1 MDQEVQ
7 ETGDGLSKVTISQD
21 TKEMSQEEQEIF
33 TELIT
38 NAKQLTAERKIKEAL
53 DLYRQALQMHYH
65 EKLAKKIAKMEAYLK
80 ETGEDGDT
88 GDRSR
93 SSSTDTPGENLSE
106 EDEEIYNQMIS
117 GARNMVEQGNIKEA
131 LDLNKEA
138 LKIHHNEKLARKITK
153 MEMFLKTSG
162 NQGTGNVKSQGTP
175 KADTAHK
182 ESISDDN
189 NEIFSQLIQT
199 AKQYTE
205 KGKIKD
211 ALELYREALQINPGH
226 DKLAKRIAKIE
237 VYLKENEEQQKRTD
251 EAKTETKP
259 ESIGGTPSKEN
270 ISEDNKE
277 IFDQLIQTA
286 KQYTDEGKIKDALE
300 LYREALKINPD
311 HDKLAKKITKIEIY
325 LNETEGKKLSS
336 DQNVTEEHKPSNEQK
351 SNVPSETH
359 KKKSVSQEDQ
369 ESFNQ
374 LVQTAKLCTDEGN
387 LKDALEL
394 YREAMKIYSSEKLA
408 KKIEKIEAY
417 IKENVEN
424 EADVDNSEHGSNEDV
439 KPSEMKTPGKS
450 QNNQNDQ
457 EKFNKLVMEAKQL
470 IGDGKVKAALDL
482 NRHALTI
489 CHSEKLAK
497 KVAKMEQ
504 YLKEHGNE
512 EEGNDEENNGMV
524 HVGNG
529 YFMYKELFEKLYDHQ
544 KEAVLWM
551 WGLHKKRKGGI
562 LGDDMGL
569 GKTIQVISFLS
580 GLFDMDK
587 VKSVLI
593 VMPVSLIVNWEKEF
607 QKWAPGIRVEAYHG
621 SSKKEKE
628 RALCKVQRRG
638 GVLLTSY
645 GLVVTSSEVI
655 GKQDGR
661 EFVWDY
667 VALDEGHKIKNPTK
681 TTKGVHAIPARNRII
696 LTGTPIQNNLK
707 ELWALFDFVHQ
718 GALLGTARTFKME
731 YENPITRARER
742 DATVGERKLGQEM
755 AISLKKIIAPYF
767 LRRTKAEVT
776 DTKDGVKV
784 DKSEDGVGKMPSL
797 TRKNDL
803 ILWVFLTQT
812 QQKIYHDFLSL
823 DTVKELLMTKKSP
836 LVALTVLKK
845 ITDHPRLLSTR
856 AVAQLG
862 LEDHGLD
869 EDQLESEEAYLSAVN
884 QIKNVDDQILI
895 NESGKLIVLV
905 ELLDKLKAEG
915 HRTLVFSQSRK
926 LLDIIFKVISNRG
939 HMVLRLDGTVTHLS
953 ERDQR
958 MQKFQTDDR
967 YSVFLLTT
975 QVGGVGLTLTA
986 ADRVV
991 IYDPSWNPA
1000 TDAQAV
1006 DRAFRIGQEKNV
1018 VIYRLITC
1026 GTVEE
1031 KIYRRQIFKDS
1042 ITRQTTGNSTN
1053 PYRYFTKQELKELF
1067 ELNNPRVS
1075 STQQQLEEMHSGFR
1089 KTDQSLDAHIAYLYS
1104 LDIFGISDHDL
1115 MFGKVKDNVD
1125 DIDEDNQEEVQGND
1139 YIQAR
1144 VQKAQELLKMESDL
1158 SQPMSQYPSE
1168 GQSNRPRVQAE
1179 WNMPTATSPVTS
1191 VPDGGPDD
1199 VIDLNEEDDN
1209 TEDSDTEMVDLTES
1223 PQKKTPEQE
1232 RQIVPPVGQIKQEI
1246 TQETDD
1252 DLPTL
1257 SSRNTKQE
1265 ESNTRI
1271 KTEPSGPTVKQEPES
1286 PGIKSRNIHTEF
1298 IEVEIKSE
1306 PRSDLQQSEPIC
1318 LDSDEEIQ
1326 DSNEKN
1332 DSLPKGNDK
1341 TEEIIIENNQENSVH
1356 ENQENINI
1364 NIGNEIDIQNLET
1377 SLSNIHCDDD
1387 VMMTSP
1393 SKTPMKKQPVEMM
1406 VDSPMKVDS
1415 SEIKNL
1421 SIHKSPLRS
1430 IENLQVNTEED
1441 MNTSVQKTPLKS
1453 RVNLNTESDDAEMAS
1468 PALKS
1473 PAKTIENMAKGLGSA
1488 VKLFGSQISNTV
1500 SSIVNMVTPEKQR
1513 TPAKNKRRSVCASP
1527 WLAKTPKAGKSNVV
1541 NEELLISP
1549 DANRPLMSVG
1559 RKFNIPLT
1567 SQALT
1572 EARMNS
1578 TIMSAFVDSPSIDNR
1593 SADSS
1598 HSSSGSHSE
1607 NFVEESPSPK
1617 KRLHGALVQD
1627 SPFNS
1632 CDTSRT
1638 DNSASIVVDSEQNT
1652 PAVIGNKSVIS
1663 NLGIESTPK
1672 RPLNSQQN
1680 TDCIDDSMNNESDES
1695 GKSPD
1700 IKSRVDE
1707 SNSDE
1712 NENSYQNSDSPLSDR
1727 SNDNINDSPI
1737 ATVNRKKRKAVIDS
1751 SDEDESEEE
1760 NVDEE
1765 EEDSEKG
1772 GKVQKPSRS
1781 RNNVVSDDSDSDSI
1795 NGAKQTSK
1803 ATKKNFVEDESESED
1818 EYDDDDSFID
1828 DDDEMSDEEVSES
1841 EADESEEEDF
1851 DSLSEDLQ
1859 TKFSSF
1865 VKKGRSMYKNGNYNE
1880 ALMNILQALEIF
1892 PHKEVQALAIKINK
1906 KIDGS

>member
-1 MDQEVQ
+1 MTE
-7 ETGDGLSKVTISQD
+7 
-21 TKEMSQEEQEIF
+21 EEQEIF

-38 NAKQLTAERKIKEAL
+38 NAKQLTTEGKIKDAL
-53 DLYRQALQMHYH
+53 DLYRQALKMHYH
-65 EKLAKKIAKMEAYLK
+65 EKLAKKIGKMEAYLK

-88 GDRSR
+88 GDRSG
-93 SSSTDTPGENLSE
+93 SSSTDPLDENLSE
-106 EDEEIYNQMIS
+106 EDQEIYNQMIS
-117 GARNMVEQGNIKEA
+117 GARNLVEQGNIKEA

-138 LKIHHNEKLARKITK
+138 LKIYHSEKLARKITK

-162 NQGTGNVKSQGTP
+162 NQGTGNIKSQGTP
-175 KADTAHK
+175 KAETAQK
-182 ESISDDN
+182 ESISDGN

-205 KGKIKD
+205 EGKIKA
-211 ALELYREALQINPGH
+211 ALELYREALKINPDH

-237 VYLKENEEQQKRTD
+237 VYLKQNEEQTNHRTD
-251 EAKTETKP
+251 DDVDATKEETKP
-259 ESIGGTPSKEN
+259 ESIGGTPFKEN

-277 IFDQLIQTA
+277 IFDQLVQTA
-286 KQYTDEGKIKDALE
+286 KLYTDEGKIKDALE
-300 LYREALKINPD
+300 LYREALKINPN
-311 HDKLAKKITKIEIY
+311 HDKLAKKIAKIEIY
-325 LNETEGKKLSS
+325 LKETEGETFLSE
-336 DQNVTEEHKPSNEQK
+336 QKVTEEHKPSNKEK
-351 SNVPSETH
+351 SNVPSETP

-369 ESFNQ
+369 ENFNQ
-374 LVQTAKLCTDEGN
+374 LVQTAKLYTDEGN
-387 LKDALEL
+387 LKGALEL
-394 YREAMKIYSSEKLA
+394 YREAVKIYSSEKLT
-408 KKIEKIEAY
+408 KKISKIEAY
-417 IKENVEN
+417 IKENYEN
-424 EADVDNSEHGSNEDV
+424 EAEVNNTEQSSNGDI
-439 KPSEMKTPGKS
+439 KPSVTKTPGKS
-450 QNNQNDQ
+450 QNNQNEQD
-457 EKFNKLVMEAKQL
+457 KFNKLVLEAKQL

-482 NRHALTI
+482 NRQALTI

-628 RALCKVQRRG
+628 RALGKVQRRG

-681 TTKGVHAIPARNRII
+681 TTKGVHAIPAKNRII

-718 GALLGTARTFKME
+718 GSLLGTARTFKME

-755 AISLKKIIAPYF
+755 ATSLKKIIAPYF

-776 DTKDGVKV
+776 ETKDGVKV
-784 DKSEDGVGKMPSL
+784 DNSDEGVGKMPSL

-905 ELLDKLKAEG
+905 ELLDKLKEEG

-926 LLDIIFKVISNRG
+926 LLDIIYKVISNRG

-958 MQKFQTDDR
+958 MQKFQTDER

-1000 TDAQAV
+1000 TDNQAV

-1067 ELNNPRVS
+1067 ELNNSRVS

-1125 DIDEDNQEEVQGND
+1125 DIDEDNQEECQGND

-1144 VQKAQELLKMESDL
+1144 VQKAQELLQMESNL

-1168 GQSNRPRVQAE
+1168 GQSNRPRGPSE
-1179 WNMPTATSPVTS
+1179 WNMPTVTS

-1199 VIDLNEEDDN
+1199 VIDLNKDDDN
-1209 TEDSDTEMVDLTES
+1209 VDEDSDDDSDTEMVDLTET
-1223 PQKKTPEQE
+1223 PQKKTSEDE
-1232 RQIVPPVGQIKQEI
+1232 RQRVPPIGHIKQEI
-1246 TQETDD
+1246 FQEIDD
-1252 DLPTL
+1252 DLPSL
-1257 SSRNTKQE
+1257 SSRNIKRE
-1265 ESNTRI
+1265 ESSPRI
-1271 KTEPSGPTVKQEPES
+1271 KLEPSDPAVKKEPES
-1286 PGIKSRNIHTEF
+1286 PGINSENSHSEF
-1298 IEVEIKSE
+1298 IDVEIKSE
-1306 PRSDLQQSEPIC
+1306 PKSHIQQSEPIC

-1326 DSNEKN
+1326 DSNETN
-1332 DSLPKGNDK
+1332 ESFSKGNDK
-1341 TEEIIIENNQENSVH
+1341 TEEILIENNQENSVH
-1356 ENQENINI
+1356 GNHDNKNINME
-1364 NIGNEIDIQNLET
+1364 NEDDIQNLET

-1393 SKTPMKKQPVEMM
+1393 SKTPMKKQTVEMM
-1406 VDSPMKVDS
+1406 MDSPMKVDS
-1415 SEIKNL
+1415 NEIKNL
-1421 SIHKSPLRS
+1421 SILKSPLRS
-1430 IENLQVNTEED
+1430 IENLQVDSEED
-1441 MNTSVQKTPLKS
+1441 MNTSIQKTPLKS
-1453 RVNLNTESDDAEMAS
+1453 RGNLNTESEDAEMAS

-1473 PAKTIENMAKGLGSA
+1473 PVKTIETMAKGLGSA
-1488 VKLFGSQISNTV
+1488 VKLFGNQISNTV
-1500 SSIVNMVTPEKQR
+1500 SSIVNMVTPEKQK

-1559 RKFNIPLT
+1559 KKFNIPLT

-1578 TIMSAFVDSPSIDNR
+1578 TIMSAFADSPALDSR

-1598 HSSSGSHSE
+1598 HSSGGSLGE

-1627 SPFNS
+1627 SPLNS
-1632 CDTSRT
+1632 CDTSRAEE
-1638 DNSASIVVDSEQNT
+1638 SASVVIDSQQNT
-1652 PAVIGNKSVIS
+1652 PAVISNKSVIS
-1663 NLGIESTPK
+1663 DLDIDSTPK
-1672 RPLNSQQN
+1672 RLSHSKQSTN
-1680 TDCIDDSMNNESDES
+1680 CIDDSMNYESDES
-1695 GKSPD
+1695 GKSPE
-1700 IKSRVDE
+1700 IKSMVDE
-1707 SNSDE
+1707 SVNNNSDE
-1712 NENSYQNSDSPLSDR
+1712 NENSLQSNQTVESPLNDMSD
-1727 SNDNINDSPI
+1727 DNINESPI

-1751 SDEDESEEE
+1751 SDEDDSEEE
-1760 NVDEE
+1760 IVDEE
-1765 EEDSEKG
+1765 EEVLEKG

-1781 RNNVVSDDSDSDSI
+1781 RHNVVSDDSDNDSI

-1803 ATKKNFVEDESESED
+1803 VNKKNLIEDESESDD
-1818 EYDDDDSFID
+1818 EYDEDDSFID
-1828 DDDEMSDEEVSES
+1828 DDEDDEMSDEEVSES
-1841 EADESEEEDF
+1841 EEDESEEEDF
-1851 DSLSEDLQ
+1851 DSLSDDQ
-1859 TKFSSF
+1859 KKKFSRY
-1865 VKKGRSMYKNGNYNE
+1865 VKTGRSMYKNGNYNE
-1880 ALMNILQALEIF
+1880 ALVNILQALEIF
-1892 PHKEVQALAIKINK
+1892 PHNEVQALAIKINK
-1906 KIDGS
+1906 KIEES

>member
-7 ETGDGLSKVTISQD
+7 ETGDGLSRVSISHE
-21 TKEMSQEEQEIF
+21 TKEMTEEEQEIF

-65 EKLAKKIAKMEAYLK
+65 EKLAKKIGKMEAYLK

-93 SSSTDTPGENLSE
+93 SSSTGTPGENLSG
-106 EDEEIYNQMIS
+106 EDQEIYNQMIS
-117 GARNMVEQGNIKEA
+117 GARNLVEQGNIKEA

-162 NQGTGNVKSQGTP
+162 NQGTGNMKSQGTP
-175 KADTAHK
+175 KADTAQK

-205 KGKIKD
+205 KGQIKD

-251 EAKTETKP
+251 DNEAKTE
-259 ESIGGTPSKEN
+259 
-270 ISEDNKE
+270 
-277 IFDQLIQTA
+277 
-286 KQYTDEGKIKDALE
+286 
-300 LYREALKINPD
+300 
-311 HDKLAKKITKIEIY
+311 
-325 LNETEGKKLSS
+325 
-336 DQNVTEEHKPSNEQK
+336 HKPSIEPK
-351 SNVPSETH
+351 SHVPSETT

-374 LVQTAKLCTDEGN
+374 LVQTAKLYTDEGN
-387 LKDALEL
+387 LKDALDL

-408 KKIEKIEAY
+408 KKIEKIESY
-417 IKENVEN
+417 IKENYEN
-424 EADVDNSEHGSNEDV
+424 EADEDSREHESNEDV

-482 NRHALTI
+482 NRQALTI

-856 AVAQLG
+856 SCSSTRTRGSWVKSKQY
-862 LEDHGLD
+862 LD

-926 LLDIIFKVISNRG
+926 LLDIIYKVISNRG

-1223 PQKKTPEQE
+1223 PQKKTPKEE

-1257 SSRNTKQE
+1257 SSRNTKEE
-1265 ESNTRI
+1265 ESNPRI

-1286 PGIKSRNIHTEF
+1286 PGIKSGNIHTEF

-1306 PRSDLQQSEPIC
+1306 PRNDLQQSEPIC

-1332 DSLPKGNDK
+1332 DSLSKGNDK
-1341 TEEIIIENNQENSVH
+1341 TEEILIENNQENSVH

-1364 NIGNEIDIQNLET
+1364 NMGNEIDIQNLET

-1430 IENLQVNTEED
+1430 IENLPLNSEED

-1473 PAKTIENMAKGLGSA
+1473 PVKTIENMTKGLGSA

-1527 WLAKTPKAGKSNVV
+1527 WLAKTPKAGKSNVI

-1578 TIMSAFVDSPSIDNR
+1578 TIMSAFVDSPALDNR

-1663 NLGIESTPK
+1663 DLGIENTPK
-1672 RPLNSQQN
+1672 RPLNSPQN

-1712 NENSYQNSDSPLSDR
+1712 NENSNQNSDSPLSDR

-1772 GKVQKPSRS
+1772 GKSQKPSRS
-1781 RNNVVSDDSDSDSI
+1781 RNNVVSDDSDSESI

-1818 EYDDDDSFID
+1818 EYDDDDDSFID

>member
-1 MDQEVQ
+1 MDKDVQ
-7 ETGDGLSKVTISQD
+7 ETGVGLSRVSISHE
-21 TKEMSQEEQEIF
+21 TKEMTEEEQEIF

-38 NAKQLTAERKIKEAL
+38 NAKQLTTEGKIKDAL

-65 EKLAKKIAKMEAYLK
+65 EKLAKKIGKMEAYLR
-80 ETGEDGDT
+80 ETGEDRDT

-93 SSSTDTPGENLSE
+93 SSSTDPLDENLSE
-106 EDEEIYNQMIS
+106 EDQEIYNQMIS
-117 GARNMVEQGNIKEA
+117 GARNLVEQGNIKEA

-138 LKIHHNEKLARKITK
+138 LKIHHSEKLARKITK

-162 NQGTGNVKSQGTP
+162 NQGTGKSQGTP
-175 KADTAHK
+175 KAETAQK
-182 ESISDDN
+182 ESISDEN
-189 NEIFSQLIQT
+189 NEIFNQLIQT
-199 AKQYTE
+199 AKQFTE
-205 KGKIKD
+205 EGKIKD
-211 ALELYREALQINPGH
+211 ALELYREALKINPGH

-237 VYLKENEEQQKRTD
+237 VYLKENEEQTNQRIDDDVDATK
-251 EAKTETKP
+251 EETKP
-259 ESIGGTPSKEN
+259 ESIGGTPYKEN
-270 ISEDNKE
+270 ISEENKE
-277 IFDQLIQTA
+277 IFDQLVQTA
-286 KQYTDEGKIKDALE
+286 KLYTDEGKIKDALE
-300 LYREALKINPD
+300 LYREALKINPN
-311 HDKLAKKITKIEIY
+311 HDKLAKKIAKIEIY
-325 LNETEGKKLSS
+325 LRETEGKQLLSE
-336 DQNVTEEHKPSNEQK
+336 QKGTQEHKPSIEQK
-351 SNVPSETH
+351 FQSSIRDTKE
-359 KKKSVSQEDQ
+359 KIS
-369 ESFNQ
+369 
-374 LVQTAKLCTDEGN
+374 KLYTDEGN

-394 YREAMKIYSSEKLA
+394 YREAVKIYSSEKLT
-408 KKIEKIEAY
+408 KKITKIEAY
-417 IKENVEN
+417 IKENYEN
-424 EADVDNSEHGSNEDV
+424 ESDVNKREHSPNEDI
-439 KPSEMKTPGKS
+439 KPNTKKTPGKS
-450 QNNQNDQ
+450 QNVENEQ
-457 EKFNKLVMEAKQL
+457 EKFNKLVLEAKQL

-482 NRHALTI
+482 NRQALTI

-718 GALLGTARTFKME
+718 GSLLGTARTFKME

-755 AISLKKIIAPYF
+755 ATSLKKIIAPYF

-776 DTKDGVKV
+776 ETKDGVKV
-784 DKSEDGVGKMPSL
+784 ENSEEGVGKMPSL

-884 QIKNVDDQILI
+884 QIKNVDNQILI

-905 ELLDKLKAEG
+905 ELLDKLKEEG

-926 LLDIIFKVISNRG
+926 LLDIIYKVISNRG

-958 MQKFQTDDR
+958 MQKFQTDER

-1000 TDAQAV
+1000 TDNQAV

-1067 ELNNPRVS
+1067 ELNDSRVS

-1089 KTDQSLDAHIAYLYS
+1089 KTDQSLDTHIAYLYS

-1125 DIDEDNQEEVQGND
+1125 DIDEDNQEECQGND

-1144 VQKAQELLKMESDL
+1144 VQKAQELLQMESNL

-1168 GQSNRPRVQAE
+1168 GQSNRPRGPSE
-1179 WNMPTATSPVTS
+1179 WNMPTVTS

-1199 VIDLNEEDDN
+1199 VIDLNKNDDDVDEDSDD
-1209 TEDSDTEMVDLTES
+1209 DSDTEMVDLTET
-1223 PQKKTPEQE
+1223 PQKKTSEDE
-1232 RQIVPPVGQIKQEI
+1232 RQRAPPIGHIKQEI
-1246 TQETDD
+1246 FQETDD
-1252 DLPTL
+1252 DLPSL
-1257 SSRNTKQE
+1257 SSRNIKRE
-1265 ESNTRI
+1265 ESNPKI
-1271 KTEPSGPTVKQEPES
+1271 KLEPSGPTVKQEPES
-1286 PGIKSRNIHTEF
+1286 PGIKSENSHTEY
-1298 IEVEIKSE
+1298 IDVEIKSE
-1306 PRSDLQQSEPIC
+1306 PKSHIQQSGPIC

-1326 DSNEKN
+1326 DSNETN
-1332 DSLPKGNDK
+1332 ESLSKGSDK
-1341 TEEIIIENNQENSVH
+1341 TEEILIENNQENSV
-1356 ENQENINI
+1356 QENHDNKNI
-1364 NIGNEIDIQNLET
+1364 NMENVDDIQKLET

-1415 SEIKNL
+1415 NEIKNL

-1430 IENLQVNTEED
+1430 IENLQVNSEED
-1441 MNTSVQKTPLKS
+1441 MNTSIQKTPLKS
-1453 RVNLNTESDDAEMAS
+1453 KGNLDTESEDAVMAS
-1468 PALKS
+1468 PALKT
-1473 PAKTIENMAKGLGSA
+1473 PVKTIETMAKGLGSA
-1488 VKLFGSQISNTV
+1488 VKLFGNQISNTV

-1559 RKFNIPLT
+1559 RKFDIPLT

-1578 TIMSAFVDSPSIDNR
+1578 TIMSAFADSPALDSR

-1598 HSSSGSHSE
+1598 HSSGGSLGD

-1617 KRLHGALVQD
+1617 NDYMEPWADEFARVVID
-1627 SPFNS
+1627 SQ
-1632 CDTSRT
+1632 
-1638 DNSASIVVDSEQNT
+1638 QNT
-1652 PAVIGNKSVIS
+1652 PAVISNKSVIS
-1663 NLGIESTPK
+1663 DLDIDSTPK
-1672 RPLNSQQN
+1672 RLSNSKQSTN
-1680 TDCIDDSMNNESDES
+1680 CIDDSMNYESDES
-1695 GKSPD
+1695 GKSPE
-1700 IKSRVDE
+1700 IKSMVEE
-1707 SNSDE
+1707 SVNNNSDE
-1712 NENSYQNSDSPLSDR
+1712 NENSLQSNQTVDSPLNDR
-1727 SNDNINDSPI
+1727 SNDSIYESPI

-1751 SDEDESEEE
+1751 SDEDDSEEE
-1760 NVDEE
+1760 IVDEE
-1765 EEDSEKG
+1765 EEVLEKG
-1772 GKVQKPSRS
+1772 GEVQKPSRS
-1781 RNNVVSDDSDSDSI
+1781 RHNVVSDDSDNDSI

-1803 ATKKNFVEDESESED
+1803 ANKKNLIEDESESED
-1818 EYDDDDSFID
+1818 EYDEDDSFID
-1828 DDDEMSDEEVSES
+1828 DDEDDEMSDEEVSES
-1841 EADESEEEDF
+1841 DEDESEEEDF
-1851 DSLSEDLQ
+1851 DSLSDDQ
-1859 TKFSSF
+1859 KKKFSRY
-1865 VKKGRSMYKNGNYNE
+1865 VKTGRSMYKNGNYNE
-1880 ALMNILQALEIF
+1880 ALVNILQALEIF
-1892 PHKEVQALAIKINK
+1892 PHNEVQALAIKINK
-1906 KIDGS
+1906 KIEES